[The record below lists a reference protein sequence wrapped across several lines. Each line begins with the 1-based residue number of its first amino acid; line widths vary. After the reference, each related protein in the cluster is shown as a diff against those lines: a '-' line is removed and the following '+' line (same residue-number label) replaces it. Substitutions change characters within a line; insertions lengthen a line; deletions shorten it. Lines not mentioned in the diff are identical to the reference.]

1 MPHTGPPCKPTF
13 FDNEIDHR
21 VHDQES
27 GCYYYAVIKGRVPG
41 IYFNSNDAWSQV
53 DRCSD
58 AKYEK
63 FKTKA
68 LALEFWNVFCRKLHD
83 HEAAAFKVRGLKALF
98 RTYDEALAVAGDKYI
113 SEVEVEDD
121 DA

>member
-41 IYFNSNDAWSQV
+41 IYFNSYVSLYLCSMCGVLSKISTRNDARSQV

-98 RTYDEALAVAGDKYI
+98 RT
-113 SEVEVEDD
+113 
-121 DA
+121 